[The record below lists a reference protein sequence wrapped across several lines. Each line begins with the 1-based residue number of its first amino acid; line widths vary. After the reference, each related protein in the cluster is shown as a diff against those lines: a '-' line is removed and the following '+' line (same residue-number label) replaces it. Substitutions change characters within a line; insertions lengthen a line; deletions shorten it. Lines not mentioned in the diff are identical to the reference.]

1 MKLTSRTTL
10 YGIQALAAIVI
21 LASCDRIVDPPL
33 PATAASFVPPPVYA
47 KWWAMT
53 TTCSGISGSL
63 DNISWYVVPG
73 VTQFKLDKETVS
85 AYWTEA
91 SNSIVVADSSV
102 LDGSVVRHEMLH
114 ALVRTSGHP
123 RSAFLDHCLGVVS
136 CTPECVSDAGPAPGL
151 AATGPAVPPD
161 SIDVSIDFLPNAPAS
176 NVDGGVFT
184 MVVSAHNSA
193 DHRVIVSLLSPNGSF
208 AAPFSY
214 EIRQAFT
221 PGGVLRGSINI
232 TDPVMIRF
240 AAGETKRQYFDFVIG
255 QTIRNRTLT
264 NGVYRISGAYGGHSA
279 VINQFT
285 IAPPP

>member
-1 MKLTSRTTL
+1 MKLNWRNVFH
-10 YGIQALAAIVI
+10 GFQALSIIAFAM
-21 LASCDRIVDPPL
+21 ACDRIVDPPL
-33 PATAASFVPPPVYA
+33 PANATAFVPPPVYA
-47 KWWAMT
+47 RWWALT

-63 DNISWYVVPG
+63 DKVSWYVVPG
-73 VTQFKLDKETVS
+73 VTQFQLKKETVS

-114 ALVRTSGHP
+114 SLVRTRGHP

-136 CTPECVSDAGPAPGL
+136 CTPACVADAGEAPAVGP
-151 AATGPAVPPD
+151 TGPAVPAD
-161 SIDVSIDFLPNAPAS
+161 SIDIGIDFLPNPPAS

-193 DHRVIVSLLSPNGSF
+193 DHPVLVSLLSPSGSV

-214 EIRQAFT
+214 AINQAFAL
-221 PGGVLRGSINI
+221 GGGLRGSITI
-232 TDPVMIRF
+232 TDPALTRF

-255 QTIRNRTLT
+255 SVIRNRSIT
-264 NGVYRISGAYGGHSA
+264 NGVYRVTASYGSHSTT
-279 VINQFT
+279 INPFT
-285 IAPPP
+285 IAAPP